1 MLDVTYYAEALNDTI
16 NLTNLYY
23 FIFAW
28 FNIRIII
35 RYERHNR
42 LEIHKWHVPERFI
55 QLNYARIAAHH
66 KSSLYYQASVAQWL
80 SIE

>member
-1 MLDVTYYAEALNDTI
+1 MLDVTYHAEALNDTI

-35 RYERHNR
+35 CCKKDITDCKYTNDMCQKDSFNLTMPR
-42 LEIHKWHVPERFI
+42 
-55 QLNYARIAAHH
+55 
-66 KSSLYYQASVAQWL
+66 
-80 SIE
+80 